1 MQTNLT
7 FEQFP
12 LKKPNIKA
20 IEKKF
25 TSLKENLEN
34 AKTKEEAIKTLKAYF
49 RYIDKISTEFTTIN
63 VNFTLKTD
71 DPKLVKLMD
80 QLNKVS
86 PLVSNYQNEFE
97 KSLMKSPFLNV
108 LKAKFGEYYFQMV
121 EVGLKT
127 FDPSIIEELVLE
139 NDLVMKRSQIIAGA
153 KIPFREEILNL
164 AGIAKHMEDL
174 DRETRKE
181 AAHAYYKFYQ
191 ENEASLAKIY
201 DDLVRLR
208 DKMAKKLGFKNYIE
222 LGYLRLG
229 RLDYDANEV
238 EAYRNQIAK
247 DVVPLAAKLFS
258 RQLKRVGIKNP
269 KYYDYSLTFKDGNA
283 TPVGT
288 KDELVLKAKKMYEE
302 MSIVTGEFFNF
313 MLDHHLMD
321 LEARPGKDMGGYM
334 TYFPLYKAPF
344 VFANFNGTKED
355 VATLTHE
362 MGHAFQ
368 GYESS
373 SISVPAY
380 RSPTLEACEIHSMS
394 MEFISWPWMDDF
406 FGNQVDKYRFSH
418 LADAVLFLPYGAS
431 VDEFQHEVYA
441 HPEMTHEE
449 RCATWKKIEQ
459 KYLYFKDYS
468 DEPFLAKGGYWMRQ
482 GHIYSSPFYYI
493 DYTLAQVVAFEFF
506 HRFALNREKA
516 FKKYVKLC
524 RMGGKYPFKSLL
536 KHAGLRIPF
545 EDGNIKKALGPVK
558 RYLNAVDDNK
568 M

>member
-97 KSLMKSPFLNV
+97 KSLMKSPFLND

-153 KIPFREEILNL
+153 KIPFRGEILNL

-208 DKMAKKLGFKNYIE
+208 DEMAKKLGFKNYIE

-229 RLDYDANEV
+229 RLDYDAKEV

-418 LADAVLFLPYGAS
+418 LADAVLFL
-431 VDEFQHEVYA
+431 Q
-441 HPEMTHEE
+441 
-449 RCATWKKIEQ
+449 
-459 KYLYFKDYS
+459 
-468 DEPFLAKGGYWMRQ
+468 
-482 GHIYSSPFYYI
+482 
-493 DYTLAQVVAFEFF
+493 
-506 HRFALNREKA
+506 
-516 FKKYVKLC
+516 
-524 RMGGKYPFKSLL
+524 
-536 KHAGLRIPF
+536 
-545 EDGNIKKALGPVK
+545 
-558 RYLNAVDDNK
+558 
-568 M
+568 

>member
-1 MQTNLT
+1 MIKDLT

-25 TSLKENLEN
+25 VSLEKNLNEASN
-34 AKTKEEAIKTLKAYF
+34 KDEAIKTLKAYF
-49 RYIDKISTEFTTIN
+49 RYIDKITTEFTTIN

-71 DPKLVKLMD
+71 DPKLVKMMD
-80 QLNKVS
+80 LLNKVS

-97 KSLMKSPFLNV
+97 KSLLKSKFLPE
-108 LKAKFGEYYFQMV
+108 LKDKFGEYYFQMV
-121 EVGLKT
+121 ETSLKT
-127 FDPSIIEELVLE
+127 FDPSIIEELVEE

-153 KIPFREEILNL
+153 KIPFRGEILNL

-174 DRETRKE
+174 DRETRKD
-181 AAHAYYKFYQ
+181 ASSAYYGFYKD
-191 ENEASLAKIY
+191 NEAVLADIY
-201 DDLVRLR
+201 DRLVKVR

-229 RLDYDANEV
+229 RLDYDAKDV
-238 EAYRNQIAK
+238 EAYRHQIER
-247 DVVPLAAKLFS
+247 DVVPLASNLFK

-269 KYYDYSLTFKDGNA
+269 KYYDYGLTFKDGNA
-283 TPVGT
+283 SPIGT

-302 MSIVTGEFFNF
+302 MSPLTGEFFNF
-313 MLDHHLMD
+313 MIAHHLMD
-321 LEARPGKDMGGYM
+321 LDARAGKDMGGYM

-368 GYESS
+368 GYESA
-373 SISVPAY
+373 SIGVPAY

-394 MEFISWPWMDDF
+394 MEFISWPWMEDF

-431 VDEFQHEVYA
+431 VDEFQHEIYS
-441 HPEMTHEE
+441 HPEMSHEE
-449 RCATWKKIEQ
+449 RCAVWHKIEQ
-459 KYLYFKDYS
+459 KYLYYKDYS

-482 GHIYSSPFYYI
+482 GHIYSSAFYYI

-506 HRFALNREKA
+506 HRFNLNRDKA

-536 KHAGLRIPF
+536 NHAGLRIPF
-545 EDGNIKKALGPVK
+545 EEGNIKKALGPVK
-558 RYLNAVDDNK
+558 RYLNSVDDNK

>member
-1 MQTNLT
+1 MNMNLT

-12 LKKPNIKA
+12 LKKPNIRT

-25 TSLKENLEN
+25 NTLKENLEH
-34 AKTKEEAIKTLKAYF
+34 ASTKEEAIKVVKAYF
-49 RYIDKISTEFTTIN
+49 RYVDRLMTDFTTIN

-71 DPKLVKLMD
+71 DPTLVKLMD
-80 QLNKVS
+80 ILNKVS
-86 PLVSNYQNEFE
+86 PMVTNYQNSFE
-97 KSLMKSPFLNV
+97 KALLNSKFLPE
-108 LKAKFGEYYFQMV
+108 LKDKFGEYYFEMV

-127 FDPSIIEELVLE
+127 FDPSIIEELVEE

-153 KIPFREEILNL
+153 KINFRGEVLNL

-181 AAHAYYKFYQ
+181 AASAYYGFYK
-191 ENEASLAKIY
+191 ENEVALADIY
-201 DDLVRLR
+201 DRLVKVR
-208 DKMAKKLGFKNYIE
+208 DKMAKKLGFKDYTE

-229 RLDYDANEV
+229 RLDYDAKDVKE
-238 EAYRNQIAK
+238 YRDQIVH
-247 DVVPLAAKLFS
+247 DVVPYAEKLFK
-258 RQLKRVGIKNP
+258 RQLRRVGVKNP
-269 KYYDYSLTFKDGNA
+269 KFYDYSLTFKDGNA
-283 TPVGT
+283 TPIGN

-302 MSIVTGEFFNF
+302 MSPLTGEFFNF
-313 MLDHHLMD
+313 MLEHHLMD

-334 TYFPLYKAPF
+334 TYFPLYKSPF

-368 GYESS
+368 GYESA
-373 SISVPAY
+373 SINVPAY

-406 FGNQVDKYRFSH
+406 FGEQVDKYRFSH

-441 HPEMTHEE
+441 HPEMNHEE
-449 RCATWKKIEQ
+449 RCALWHKIEQ
-459 KYLYFKDYS
+459 KYLYYKDYS

-506 HRFALNREKA
+506 HRFALNRDRA

-545 EDGNIKKALGPVK
+545 EEGNIKKALGPIK
-558 RYLNAVDDNK
+558 RYLNSVDDNK